1 MGYIVVDAS
10 QGITSET
17 EIHLETME
25 NNLDELKAMQGTLM
39 ENQDWM
45 SNMME
50 EILAF
55 LKTSWIWREEKT
67 RWCEVAISC

>member
-1 MGYIVVDAS
+1 
-10 QGITSET
+10 
-17 EIHLETME
+17 ME
-25 NNLDELKAMQGTLM
+25 NNHDELKAMQGTLM

-50 EILAF
+50 EIVAF
-55 LKTSWIWREEKT
+55 LKTSWIWRGEKI